1 MLIQSGGREMQILLL
16 GYILVSF
23 AEIFTVGEFLTSQST
38 LKVCTSSL
46 RCTLHKLTYNND
58 CIVVHWYSYWCDNGN
73 ILGITSQ
80 CHCWI
85 PASR

>member
-1 MLIQSGGREMQILLL
+1 MLIRQGREMQILLL

-23 AEIFTVGEFLTSQST
+23 AEIFTVGEFLTSRST
-38 LKVCTSSL
+38 LMVCTSTL
-46 RCTLHKLTYNND
+46 RCILHRLTYNGG
-58 CIVVHWYSYWCDNGN
+58 IVVYWYSYWRDNGN